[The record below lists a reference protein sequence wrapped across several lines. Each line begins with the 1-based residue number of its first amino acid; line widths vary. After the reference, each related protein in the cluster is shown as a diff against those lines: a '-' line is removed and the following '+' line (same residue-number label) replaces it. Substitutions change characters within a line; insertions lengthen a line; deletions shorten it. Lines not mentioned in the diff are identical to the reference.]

1 VQIKKGR
8 RRHRSRGHKQ
18 EQQEE
23 KKWTGLEQRAELMK
37 KVPRCVI
44 DEDRREVMG
53 LLRTESTKRREAG
66 LANKDNNADKTTT
79 KTTTMREE
87 LTLLQGACLQGS
99 SVDMVALLLING
111 AWPDVTTPVI
121 TLPGKGGKAT
131 KGDRGTRASGG
142 FTPLHLALIG
152 CGRDRNKVDH
162 LLSSRSIRPRSLT
175 NLLCVY
181 ACACARA
188 CARGRG
194 RACACDE
201 RRS

>member
-18 EQQEE
+18 ADEQEQEQEE
-23 KKWTGLEQRAELMK
+23 KKRWTGLEQRAELMK

-66 LANKDNNADKTTT
+66 LANKDNNADT
-79 KTTTMREE
+79 KTTTREE

-111 AWPDVTTPVI
+111 AWPDVTTPVV
-121 TLPGKGGKAT
+121 TLPAGSKASGKAT
-131 KGDRGTRASGG
+131 KGGRGKRASGG
-142 FTPLHLALIG
+142 YTPLHLALIG
-152 CGRDRNKVDH
+152 CGRDRNKVIISSS
-162 LLSSRSIRPRSLT
+162 LLSLSIRSLIT
-175 NLLCVY
+175 GWYVRECV
-181 ACACARA
+181 RV
-188 CARGRG
+188 RVRV
-194 RACACDE
+194 RV
-201 RRS
+201 RVLV